1 MAVDLVRVE
10 GHFTLGGTST
20 WEEYDTI
27 PTSQV
32 PNDSYFM
39 TDVFIFGGTGYFVN
53 EIAIVA
59 RYQYFYFKNNSGVL
73 SLVDSRIVSQFDA
86 VTGGASSFEYRQQIS
101 SGNITIEGRYL
112 TSATLLYYDGRLRSK

>member
-1 MAVDLVRVE
+1 MAVDLVRVQ
-10 GHFTLGGTST
+10 GNYTLGGTST
-20 WEEYDTI
+20 WETYDQI

-53 EIAIVA
+53 EIAVVA
-59 RYQYFYFKNNSGVL
+59 RYQYFYFKNSSGAI
-73 SLVDSRIVSQFDA
+73 SLIDSRIVCEFGAQS
-86 VTGGASSFEYRQQIS
+86 GGATAFEYRQEIS

-112 TSATLLYYDGRLRSK
+112 TDTTMLYYDGRLRSR

>member
-10 GHFTLGGTST
+10 GNFTLAGTST

-59 RYQYFYFKNNSGVL
+59 RYQYFYYKNNSAVL
-73 SLVDSRIVSQFDA
+73 SLVDSRVVSQFDA
-86 VTGGASSFEYRQQIS
+86 ISGGATAFEYRQQIS

-112 TSATLLYYDGRLRSK
+112 TSSTMLYYDGRLRSK